1 MPKIYYLFVILI
13 VFSSCKDE
21 KLLVDQNDQTEAS
34 IVTNKFPR
42 KLVLNTKSKEV
53 VKDWLSFKAFDLNF
67 DRIYKAT
74 YTEDLVLIVE
84 DLVENQK
91 KMETSVYPSKF
102 NIPQIKGRQKVLK
115 TFILKVKGDLEYRQD
130 PKVSIEELI
139 GAYNNFRNQFN
150 VEVNNTLSE
159 DFLLDEKN

>member
-13 VFSSCKDE
+13 VFCSCKDD
-21 KLLVDQNDQTEAS
+21 KLTIDETDQTEES
-34 IVTNKFPR
+34 IATNTFPR
-42 KLVLNTKSKEV
+42 KLALNAKSKEV

-74 YTEDLVLIVE
+74 YREDLVLIVE

-91 KMETSVYPSKF
+91 KMETSVYPTKF

-115 TFILKVKGDLEYRQD
+115 TYILKAKGDLEYRQD
-130 PKVSIEELI
+130 PKVSIEEMI
-139 GAYNNFRNQFN
+139 AAYNNFRNQFN

-159 DFLLDEKN
+159 DFLSDEKK